1 MLLLLKNWLFW
12 RKGDDEIDKGEDE
25 HEEGEEDGE
34 EEKLYLANGRCI
46 FCSLFWWTTLLLEAC
61 FNKDDDEP
69 GEKDDDDIDDDGDIG
84 DWISID
90 DVDDVRSIKIERLLL
105 LLFSNGCFCLVNIN
119 DLSKSFLET
128 KLLYKTL
135 GIFIIIIII
144 INHKI
149 KYFNY
154 YFIYIYFTIYINTC
168 V

>member
-1 MLLLLKNWLFW
+1 MLLLLLLLKNWLFW

-61 FNKDDDEP
+61 FSKDDDEP

-90 DVDDVRSIKIERLLL
+90 DDDDVRSIKIERLLL
-105 LLFSNGCFCLVNIN
+105 FSNYNMN
-119 DLSKSFLET
+119 
-128 KLLYKTL
+128 KLNNS
-135 GIFIIIIII
+135 I
-144 INHKI
+144 
-149 KYFNY
+149 
-154 YFIYIYFTIYINTC
+154 
-168 V
+168 